1 MAPMKLLIA
10 DGRTALVS
18 SQNLSTG
25 SLKYNRELGI
35 SVTDPAIVMVISDS
49 RVGA

>member
-1 MAPMKLLIA
+1 
-10 DGRTALVS
+10 LVS

-35 SVTDPAIVMVISDS
+35 TVTDPVIVSALEADFDSDYAGGQTS
-49 RVGA
+49 